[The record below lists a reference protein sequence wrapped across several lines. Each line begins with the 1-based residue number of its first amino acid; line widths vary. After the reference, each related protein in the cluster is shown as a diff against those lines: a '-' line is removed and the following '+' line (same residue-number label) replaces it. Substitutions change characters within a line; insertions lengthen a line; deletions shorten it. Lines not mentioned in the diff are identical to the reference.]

1 MNPWPDSDQILT
13 CFRQWLS
20 DAHAE
25 AESVSSDVAPDS
37 VVPDGV
43 APRSVAS
50 DDGELA
56 AQTVGLIQLVEQFTA
71 LRHEL
76 KLQTKSAR
84 SLEERS
90 EATLTE
96 MHAAIEQFR
105 SVQAD
110 ENQAAQRAA
119 RPLVEALIDLDEALQ
134 RGRKVIENAQRRIVE
149 ESVDELKKIRE
160 RLDEVFQLQS
170 WWRRKACRPWHEATK
185 EIYFHRAIEMQ
196 RGIFAS
202 LLEGYS
208 LIQSRLQRFMDEEK
222 IIRIPCVGQPAD
234 PHAMTVIEVIDDPT
248 KPAGAVVEE
257 IRPGYFWKG
266 KVVRFAEVRAN
277 QGALRRT

>member
-1 MNPWPDSDQILT
+1 MNHWPDNDQVLAS
-13 CFRQWLS
+13 FRGWLS
-20 DAHAE
+20 DAQSE
-25 AESVSSDVAPDS
+25 AESVREDM
-37 VVPDGV
+37 
-43 APRSVAS
+43 AS
-50 DDGELA
+50 DNGEPA
-56 AQTVGLIQLVEQFTA
+56 APAVGLIQLVEQFTA

-110 ENQAAQRAA
+110 ENQAVQKAA
-119 RPLVEALIDLDEALQ
+119 KPMVEALIDLDEALQ
-134 RGRKVIENAQRRIVE
+134 RGRKVIENAQRRILEDSVE
-149 ESVDELKKIRE
+149 ELKKVRD

-170 WWRRKACRPWHEATK
+170 WWRRRLCRPWHEATK
-185 EIYFHRAIEMQ
+185 EIYFHQAVELQ

-202 LLEGYS
+202 LLEGYN
-208 LIQSRLQRFMDEEK
+208 LIQSRLQRFLEEEK

-248 KPAGAVVEE
+248 KPAGVVVEE

-277 QGALRRT
+277 QGAPRR